1 MDVAIVVDEIMITNR
16 AEATL
21 LVPTSNDVHSDILS
35 RACCR
40 AMDNDLFNFSHVN
53 QELGVLQV
61 WVAVALF
68 L

>member
-1 MDVAIVVDEIMITNR
+1 MDVAIVVDEIMITYR

-21 LVPTSNDVHSDILS
+21 LVPTRDDVNCDILP
-35 RACCR
+35 RAGSR